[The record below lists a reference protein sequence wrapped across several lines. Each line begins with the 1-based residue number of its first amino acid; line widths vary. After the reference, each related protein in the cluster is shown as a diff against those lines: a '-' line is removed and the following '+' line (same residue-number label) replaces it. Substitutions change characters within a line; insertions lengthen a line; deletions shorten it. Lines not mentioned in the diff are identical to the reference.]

1 MTFLWSTMLWLLISV
16 PALVALYLLLL
27 RRKRKTALRFA
38 NLRMVKEAAGSGPG
52 FRRHVPPLLFLA
64 ALAVMILAMARPAA
78 LVTLPSQ
85 RGTVLLVMDISGS
98 MRADDVDPSRMAA
111 AQAAARTFI
120 EEQPENVE
128 VGIIAFGSGAT
139 VVQPPTLQKRDALDA
154 IERFQFQY
162 GTAVGAGILT
172 SLSTIFED
180 LELDPDAPEDGDRG
194 GTFRGFSGS
203 GSPFG
208 RTRDITP
215 PDLVPVPPGSYE
227 QAVVILLTDGQT
239 THGPDPLQAAE
250 IARDLGVKVYTV
262 GLGTEEGVIMGWG
275 GRSMRVILDETTLE
289 TIAERTNADYF
300 RANTETD
307 LKQIYQSLSTQLV
320 METEETE
327 ITALF
332 TALAAILAFAA
343 GLLSFLWFNR
353 IA

>member
-1 MTFLWSTMLWLLISV
+1 MTFLWSAMLWLLILV
-16 PALVALYLLLL
+16 PVLVVLYLFLL
-27 RRKRKTALRFA
+27 RRKRKTAVRYA
-38 NLRMVKEAAGSGPG
+38 NLRMVREAAGKGPG
-52 FRRHVPPLLFLA
+52 FRRHVPPLLLLF
-64 ALAVMILAMARPAA
+64 ALAVMILAIARPAA
-78 LVTLPSQ
+78 VVTLPSQ

-120 EEQPENVE
+120 EEQPENVQ

-139 VVQPPTLQKRDALDA
+139 VVQPPTLQKRDALSA
-154 IERFQFQY
+154 IERFQYQY
-162 GTAVGAGILT
+162 GTAVGAGILA
-172 SLSTIFED
+172 SLSTIFENLD
-180 LELDPDAPEDGDRG
+180 LDPNATEEGDMG
-194 GTFRGFSGS
+194 GQFRGFSGT

-208 RTRDITP
+208 RTRDIEP
-215 PDLVPVPPGSYE
+215 PDIVPVPPGSYE

-239 THGPDPLQAAE
+239 THGPDPIQAAE

-275 GRSMRVILDETTLE
+275 GRSMRVILDEATLQ

-307 LKQIYQSLSTQLV
+307 LREIYQSLSTQLV

-327 ITALF
+327 ITAIF
-332 TALAAILAFAA
+332 TALAAALAFLAA
-343 GLLSFLWFNR
+343 LLSFLWFNR

>member
-1 MTFLWSTMLWLLISV
+1 MTFLWSTMLWLLILV
-16 PALVALYLLLL
+16 PALIVLYVMLL
-27 RRKRKTALRFA
+27 RRKKKTALRFA

-52 FRRHVPPLLFLA
+52 FRRHVPPLLFLSA
-64 ALAVMILAMARPAA
+64 IAVMIVAIARPAA
-78 LVTLPSQ
+78 VVTLPSQ

-120 EEQPENVE
+120 EEQPEHVE

-172 SLSTIFED
+172 SLATIFED
-180 LELDPDAPEDGDRG
+180 LELDPDAPEDGDMRG
-194 GTFRGFSGS
+194 SFRGFSGS

-208 RTRDITP
+208 RTRDISP
-215 PDLVPVPPGSYE
+215 PDVVPVPPGSYE

-239 THGPDPLQAAE
+239 THGPDPIQAAE

-275 GRSMRVILDETTLE
+275 GRSMRVILDEQTLQ

-327 ITALF
+327 ITALV
-332 TALAAILAFAA
+332 TALAAILAFLA